1 MEYCKDVL
9 KNTTII
15 TIINVLIN
23 EKVWLYLVKFT
34 DFQLN
39 VIGIYILRFVCY
51 WLYSI
56 VFMYIDFTGIC
67 IKYKIQKD
75 VIPNKT
81 QYKKQY
87 KEAIKVVL
95 KNFIFVNTVYDI
107 LMFYIGKNIGYGYS
121 TMVFTPDISTII
133 KHVIIYLI
141 VEEILYYY
149 IHRLLHHSTIYKYI
163 HKKHHTFTAPIALS
177 TVYSHPIEHIVAN
190 IIPIMLSSW
199 ILKSHITTVY
209 SWIIFSVISDV
220 TIHCGYELP
229 GIPSA
234 SFHDTHHKSF
244 NYCFGVMGILD
255 EIHGTLKKK

>member
-1 MEYCKDVL
+1 MGYCKDIL

-15 TIINVLIN
+15 TIINILIN
-23 EKVWLYLVKFT
+23 ENLWLYLEKFT

-39 VIGIYILRFVCY
+39 VIGVYTLRFICY

-56 VFMYIDFTGIC
+56 VFMYIDFTCIC
-67 IKYKIQKD
+67 IKYKIQKN
-75 VIPNKT
+75 VIPN
-81 QYKKQY
+81 KKQY

-107 LMFYIGKNIGYGYS
+107 LMFYIGKNSGYGYS
-121 TMVFTPDISTII
+121 TMVITPTIYTII
-133 KHVIIYLI
+133 MHVIVYLI

-149 IHRLLHHSTIYKYI
+149 IHRLLHHPSIYKYI
-163 HKKHHTFTAPIALS
+163 HKTHHLFTAPIALS
-177 TVYSHPIEHIVAN
+177 TVYSHPIEHIIAN
-190 IIPIMLSSW
+190 TIPIMLSSW

-229 GIPSA
+229 MIPSA
-234 SFHDTHHKSF
+234 SFHDNHHKTF

-255 EIHGTLKKK
+255 KIHGTLGKKN